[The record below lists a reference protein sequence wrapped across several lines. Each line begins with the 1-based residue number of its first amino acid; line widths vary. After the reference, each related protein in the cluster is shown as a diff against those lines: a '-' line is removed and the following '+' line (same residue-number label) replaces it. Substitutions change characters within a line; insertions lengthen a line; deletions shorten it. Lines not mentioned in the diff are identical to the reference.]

1 MQRLQ
6 AVIGYIVDR
15 LGEAST
21 WQGLGFFAALV
32 GAKWGA
38 ELDWGAAAAA
48 GGVVSGLLKAVFPD
62 KLK

>member
-6 AVIGYIVDR
+6 AVISYIVAR
-15 LGEAST
+15 LGETST
-21 WQGLGFFAALV
+21 WQGVGFFAALAGV
-32 GAKWGA
+32 KWGA
-38 ELDWGAAAAA
+38 QLDWGAAAAA